1 MIMIGINNTWIA
13 LPRNFCNCSF
23 YEDATCTYVYIYLLL
38 NAARQDSWFGE
49 NIITK
54 GQYHTTIT
62 KLCDTLNI
70 TRKKMRLSL
79 DKLEGERV
87 LHKESNTHKGIKI
100 TIMNFDCFLNVNLI
114 QGGWVKL
121 YDAFK
126 IEEWFYVPNVFRV
139 YLHLMFKLQGQE
151 DTYTMFSSLIEELN
165 ISKAEL
171 LKILIM
177 LQKEGLINVA
187 SKGYKNIHSV
197 KLLDF
202 EGRNQKLLS
211 VESEP
216 FPMIEDAEFEEFE
229 TKKTHLEKD
238 QNKTKT
244 GLKQDQNRAKT
255 FEGSKNAI
263 NTCLQSVT
271 DSISDI
277 YDVLRPKQDQNRTKT
292 FEGVENVIN
301 TCLTLENQKT
311 HPLARK
317 EVYKDKEKEKIK
329 NISSTSI
336 NNNLVDNYKT
346 RERVFFDKLA
356 ENGNWI
362 NLIQTRFGLSSFEE
376 IVKLLSDFIMENEAR
391 LHEGHKDIRDFAN
404 HFCDWLKKLL
414 KERAA
419 MEVEKINKKFN
430 AHGIQY
436 DRKRDIPTSAFD
448 ENGNN
453 IYESEIY

>member
-54 GQYHTTIT
+54 GQYQTTIT
-62 KLCDTLNI
+62 KLCDTLNVS
-70 TRKKMRLSL
+70 RMKMRLCL
-79 DKLEGERV
+79 DRLEGERA
-87 LHKESNTHKGIKI
+87 LHKESSTHKGIKI
-100 TIMNFDCFLNVNLI
+100 TIMNFDYFLNTNLI
-114 QGGWVKL
+114 QGGWIKL
-121 YDAFK
+121 YDSFK
-126 IEEWFYVPNVFRV
+126 FEEWFYLPNVFRV

-151 DTYTMFSSLIEELN
+151 DTYTMFSSIIEELN
-165 ISKAEL
+165 INKAEL
-171 LKILIM
+171 IKILIL

-187 SKGYKNIHSV
+187 SKGYKNIKSV
-197 KLLDF
+197 RLLDF
-202 EGRNQKLLS
+202 ESRNQRLLTAQS
-211 VESEP
+211 ESFAAVE
-216 FPMIEDAEFEEFE
+216 DVEFEEIE
-229 TKKTHLEKD
+229 TKKT
-238 QNKTKT
+238 QNIYNQNTTKT
-244 GLKQDQNRAKT
+244 QPKHNQNTTKT
-255 FEGSKNAI
+255 FEGVENVI
-263 NTCLQSVT
+263 NTCLYSVT
-271 DSISDI
+271 DNISDI
-277 YDVLRPKQDQNRTKT
+277 YDVLQPKHNQNTTKT

>member
-1 MIMIGINNTWIA
+1 MIGINNTWIA

-54 GQYHTTIT
+54 GQYQTTIT
-62 KLCDTLNI
+62 KLCDTLNVS
-70 TRKKMRLSL
+70 RMKMRLCL
-79 DKLEGERV
+79 DRLEGERA
-87 LHKESNTHKGIKI
+87 LHKESSTHKGIKI
-100 TIMNFDCFLNVNLI
+100 TIMNFDYFLNTNLI
-114 QGGWVKL
+114 QGGWIKL
-121 YDAFK
+121 YDSFK
-126 IEEWFYVPNVFRV
+126 FEEWFYLPNVFRV

-151 DTYTMFSSLIEELN
+151 DTYTMFSSIIEELN
-165 ISKAEL
+165 INKAEL
-171 LKILIM
+171 IKILIL

-187 SKGYKNIHSV
+187 SKGYKNIKSV
-197 KLLDF
+197 RLLDF
-202 EGRNQKLLS
+202 ESRNQRLLTAQS
-211 VESEP
+211 ESFAAVE
-216 FPMIEDAEFEEFE
+216 DVEFEEIE
-229 TKKTHLEKD
+229 TKKT
-238 QNKTKT
+238 QNIYNQNTTKT
-244 GLKQDQNRAKT
+244 QPKHNQNT
-255 FEGSKNAI
+255 
-263 NTCLQSVT
+263 
-271 DSISDI
+271 
-277 YDVLRPKQDQNRTKT
+277 TKT